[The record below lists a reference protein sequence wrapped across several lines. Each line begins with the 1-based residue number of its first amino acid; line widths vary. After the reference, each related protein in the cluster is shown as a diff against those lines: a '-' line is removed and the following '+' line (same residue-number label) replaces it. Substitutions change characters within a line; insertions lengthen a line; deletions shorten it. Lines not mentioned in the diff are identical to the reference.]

1 MKPLLILA
9 LACMAGCS
17 APTTYNESNIP
28 TSVLGCDVVSLD
40 SVVVVQDSLR
50 TTYPFPCQTFPAL
63 HTRSDAA
70 PGMWHLE
77 AWAEGLRLM
86 QGELQ
91 TRPDGS
97 LFWSHYERSAVLDSF
112 WQQRKRDQDFT
123 AYLLGMQQWPDTGW
137 NWLPFPL
144 DSAQAQETFLRQ
156 FLSRSPENPLE
167 LPMGFPWSPERID
180 SLLSQAVAAGILSRK
195 AYLAQASRILPQRYT
210 DSLTYSLAPRDS
222 AAWIPLPPCPGVSGV
237 SMRRLPAHADA
248 CGFPANGAGL
258 DHLQATQCAQALGG
272 RIPTY
277 AEWLCALQGPDSL
290 PWPLPAPLPQGIAIT
305 GISGLL
311 DDCATWLADSTGE
324 SSQRFLLI
332 PARPEPRWSPD
343 EPPLAAYAQAPLPQ
357 TCVRVVRSDN
367 VLLEP

>member
-1 MKPLLILA
+1 MKALLLFT
-9 LACMAGCS
+9 LACLASCS
-17 APTTYNESNIP
+17 APTVYNESTIP
-28 TSVLGCDVVSLD
+28 ASVLGCDVVSLD
-40 SVVVVQDSLR
+40 SVVMVQDSQR
-50 TTYPFPCQTFPAL
+50 TVYPFPCQAFPAL
-63 HTRSDAA
+63 RTRSDEA
-70 PGMWHLE
+70 PGIWRLE
-77 AWAEGLRLM
+77 AWAEGWRLV
-86 QGELQ
+86 QGVLE

-112 WQQRKRDQDFT
+112 WRQRKREQDF
-123 AYLLGMQQWPDTGW
+123 AGYLLGMRQWPDTGW

-144 DSAQAQETFLRQ
+144 DSSQARDALLRH
-156 FLSRSPENPLE
+156 FLSRPPESPLE
-167 LPMGFPWSPERID
+167 LPRDFPWSPERID
-180 SLLSQAVAAGILSRK
+180 SLLSHGVAAGMLSRK

-210 DSLTYSLAPRDS
+210 DSLTYLLRPLDS
-222 AAWIPLPPCPGVSGV
+222 AEWIPLPPCPGVSGV

-248 CGFPANGAGL
+248 CGFPVNGAGL
-258 DHLQATQCAQALGG
+258 DHFQATQCAQALGG

-277 AEWLCALQGPDSL
+277 AEWLCALHGPDSL

-305 GISGLL
+305 AISGLL

-343 EPPLAAYAQAPLPQ
+343 ELPLAAQAQAPLPES
-357 TCVRVVRSDN
+357 CVRVVRSDN